1 MERLLEVLDRQQEAM
16 GTLLFRLLEAR
27 GLLAQGEARFLHLA
41 ARDLEAAAE
50 TVREIEAQRSLLAE
64 STAPLRELADAAGSP
79 IDHILHEHRVALGRL
94 AAELAATI
102 EAIEALATDAIAHME
117 AGSPTRPG
125 VLRRSSQPADDLDL
139 EILLAGYRA
148 VLAASGR
155 LTLPSF
161 VAFLG

>member
-1 MERLLEVLDRQQEAM
+1 MVEELLGVLDRQQEAM

-50 TVREIEAQRSLLAE
+50 TVREIEAQRALLPDGGDSLQSLAAA
-64 STAPLRELADAAGSP
+64 APTP
-79 IDHILHEHRVALGRL
+79 IDAILDDHRFALGRL
-94 AAELAATI
+94 AAEVAAII
-102 EAIEALATDAIAHME
+102 EAIEQLADDAISYLTGGAPPR
-117 AGSPTRPG
+117 AG
-125 VLRRSSQPADDLDL
+125 LRRSSVPADDLDR

-148 VLAASGR
+148 VLGASGR